1 MSIMLSTPLALMR
14 SPTMFM
20 MDVGPWYGLRRLPS
34 TPSTPCSGS
43 PLRVPMTR
51 SGRVWGTAS
60 YIAPIRQKRST
71 FR

>member
-1 MSIMLSTPLALMR
+1 MSIMFSMPRSPRR

-34 TPSTPCSGS
+34 TPCTSSNGAPF
-43 PLRVPMTR
+43 RVPITS

-60 YIAPIRQKRST
+60 YIAPMRQKRST
-71 FR
+71 LR